1 MFKQG
6 CDTDPINGKSHVGL
20 HIQLEDHHCKDNLEG
35 DDVLGNGKEN
45 ECFNF
50 PLAFEL
56 CVGRATLLQL
66 KW

>member
-6 CDTDPINGKSHVGL
+6 CDTDPINSKSHVAL

-45 ECFNF
+45 ERFDF

-56 CVGRATLLQL
+56 CVGHATLLQL